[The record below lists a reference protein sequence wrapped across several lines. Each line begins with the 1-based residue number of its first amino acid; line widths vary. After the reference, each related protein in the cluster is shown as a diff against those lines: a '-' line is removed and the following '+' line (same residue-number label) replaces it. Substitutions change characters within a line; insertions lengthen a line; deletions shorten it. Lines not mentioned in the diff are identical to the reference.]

1 MFDVGFSEMLMIA
14 LVALVVIGPE
24 RLPKVARTLGYLLG
38 RLQRYVNEVK
48 ADINREIELDELRKF
63 KSEFENAAR
72 SAESAVRAE
81 MTSAEAQINSVAAGL
96 SRSVDEAAQTP
107 AAVPPPTEEQP
118 DLFAERPND
127 EPKAAASEPAS
138 RESRTPAA

>member
-72 SAESAVRAE
+72 SAESAVRSEIAS
-81 MTSAEAQINSVAAGL
+81 TEAQINSVAAGL
-96 SRSVDEAAQTP
+96 SRSVDEAAQAP
-107 AAVPPPTEEQP
+107 AAAPPQEQP
-118 DLFAERPND
+118 DLFAEKPNG

-138 RESRTPAA
+138 PESRTPAA